1 MMQVEHWIFQDSFV
15 KHAVW
20 ALKSPNEA
28 KGLSTL
34 LVNGGDGGVR
44 VQCDSFTDS

>member
-1 MMQVEHWIFQDSFV
+1 MQFELEIFQDSFK

-34 LVNGGDGGVR
+34 
-44 VQCDSFTDS
+44 QTW